1 VVARIREWL
10 ISKNLGGS
18 QVYSRQQHWLLF
30 FCLLLGITGTA
41 LGVVFTT
48 YTTRHL
54 LNTMQQLVQEQN
66 DLQVEWGQ
74 LLLEQSSL
82 VAQGQVEEIAISQL
96 DMEVPAMD
104 KVVVFTGE

>member
-10 ISKNLGGS
+10 DNSLGS
-18 QVYSRQQHWLLF
+18 RQVYSRQRYWLLF
-30 FCLLLGITGTA
+30 FGLLLAITGTA

-74 LLLEQSSL
+74 LLLEESSL

-96 DMEVPAMD
+96 GMEVPTMD